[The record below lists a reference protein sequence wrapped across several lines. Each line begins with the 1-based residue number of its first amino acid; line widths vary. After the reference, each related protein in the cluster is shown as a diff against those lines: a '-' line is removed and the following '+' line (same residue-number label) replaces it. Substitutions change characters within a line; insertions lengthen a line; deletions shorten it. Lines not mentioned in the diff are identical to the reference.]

1 MKDTTRPRPLLVA
14 VGLLVLQGACFA
26 GYALVVL
33 VQAVRGDRTTLLG
46 AALLALLLVAWGA
59 GLALAARGL
68 WAGRRWARSPVVVT
82 ELLLLAV
89 GIPLAQGAGRPA
101 GIVLV
106 VVAVAVLAAVL
117 SPPVTRLL
125 VGPD

>member
-1 MKDTTRPRPLLVA
+1 MTDMSRPRPLLVA
-14 VGLLVLQGACFA
+14 VGLLALQGASFV
-26 GYALVVL
+26 GYAFVVL
-33 VQAVRGDRTTLLG
+33 VQAVRGDRTTVLG
-46 AALLALLLVAWGA
+46 AVLLAVLLVAWG
-59 GLALAARGL
+59 GCLGLAARGL
-68 WAGRRWARSPVVVT
+68 WDGRRWARSPVVVT

-106 VVAVAVLAAVL
+106 VVAVVVLAAVL

>member
-1 MKDTTRPRPLLVA
+1 MTDTTRPRPLLVA
-14 VGLLVLQGACFA
+14 VGLLLLQAAAFV

-46 AALLALLLVAWGA
+46 AGLLAVLLLAWGA
-59 GLALAARGL
+59 GLGLAARGL
-68 WAGRRWARSPVVVT
+68 WDGRRWARSPVVVT

-89 GIPLAQGAGRPA
+89 GIPLVQGTGRPA
-101 GIVLV
+101 GVVIV
-106 VVAVAVLAAVL
+106 VVAVVVLGAVL

-125 VGPD
+125 VGTD

>member
-1 MKDTTRPRPLLVA
+1 MTDTTRPRPLLVA
-14 VGLLVLQGACFA
+14 VGLLVLQGASFV

-59 GLALAARGL
+59 GLGLAARGL
-68 WAGRRWARSPVVVT
+68 GAGRRWARSPVVVT

-89 GIPLAQGAGRPA
+89 GIPLVQGAGRPA
-101 GIVLV
+101 GIV
-106 VVAVAVLAAVL
+106 VVAVAVVALAAVL

-125 VGPD
+125 VRPD

>member
-1 MKDTTRPRPLLVA
+1 MVA
-14 VGLLVLQGACFA
+14 VGLLVLQGAALA

-33 VQAVRGDRTTLLG
+33 VQAVRGDRATLLG
-46 AALLALLLVAWGA
+46 AALLAVLLVAWGA
-59 GLALAARGL
+59 GLGLAARGL
-68 WAGRRWARSPVVVT
+68 WDGRRWARSPVVVT

-89 GIPLAQGAGRPA
+89 GIPLVQGAGRAA

-106 VVAVAVLAAVL
+106 VVAVVELGAVL